1 METTHKIKD
10 KLKKRKE
17 AKYIQTD
24 EGAVPSGKYDDL
36 MSQYKNLLDLNTELN
51 KQNEELKKWNH
62 KLKRDHEWMELEHKK
77 MKDELDQIKHEVKVM
92 GNTRNYI
99 ETSDLVKWL
108 DNNLG
113 EN

>member
-1 METTHKIKD
+1 MEF
-10 KLKKRKE
+10 E
-17 AKYIQTD
+17 Y
-24 EGAVPSGKYDDL
+24 
-36 MSQYKNLLDLNTELN
+36 
-51 KQNEELKKWNH
+51 
-62 KLKRDHEWMELEHKK
+62 KK

-113 EN
+113 ENQSPMIVSPKDLALIK